1 MNIVSVEE
9 VKERMA
15 LADSEDVDT
24 TIERCITS
32 ASSLLSAYLGT
43 SFDVVQ
49 NQVDTFYLN
58 SLDRPCDPRGMFRL
72 RLTNSFLTDDTVIV
86 QYGTEIDAISTGMS
100 ATEYML
106 NRRKGILY
114 VPETYDLQYVAIT
127 YTSGFRTSSLNVSAN
142 LPPEGIKQ
150 AMFSLIPLVMNSQQ
164 ITNRSEEWQTVLKEG
179 YAQASDHLQ
188 PYLRGYGLQH
198 KPLDLDF

>member
-32 ASSLLSAYLGT
+32 ATSMVSSFLGT
-43 SFDVVQ
+43 GFDLVSSQTDV
-49 NQVDTFYLN
+49 FYLN
-58 SLDRPCDPRGMFRL
+58 SNDRPCDPMGFLRL
-72 RLTNSFLTDDTVIV
+72 RLTHAFLTDDIVVVKYGETVDTITAV
-86 QYGTEIDAISTGMS
+86 VPAV
-100 ATEYML
+100 EYML

-114 VPETYDLQYVAIT
+114 LPVAYDFQYISIV
-127 YTSGFRTSSLNVSAN
+127 YTAGFRTAGQNTSAN
-142 LPPEGIKQ
+142 LPPEGLKQ
-150 AMFSLIPLVMNSQQ
+150 ALYSVIPLVMNSQQ
-164 ITNRSEEWQTVLKEG
+164 ITNRSEEWQSVLKEG
-179 YAQASDHLQ
+179 YAQASSHLQ

-198 KPLDLDF
+198 KPLDLDV